1 MDFASR
7 LKNIRLEK
15 GLKREDLALK
25 LETSAAII
33 GRYERGDRTPSIEIA
48 QKIANALDVS
58 LDYLVGDTTV
68 LVKDSKMI
76 YRLELLQKIGKEER
90 DRILYVFDTLLRD
103 AQLTNTQQKL
113 S

>member
-1 MDFASR
+1 MNFASR

-48 QKIANALDVS
+48 QKIANALEVS